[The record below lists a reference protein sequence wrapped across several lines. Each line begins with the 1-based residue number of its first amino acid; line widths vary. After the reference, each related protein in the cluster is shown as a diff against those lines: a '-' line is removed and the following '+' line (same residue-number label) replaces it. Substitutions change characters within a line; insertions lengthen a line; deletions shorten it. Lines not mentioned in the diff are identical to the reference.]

1 MPKAFSTDL
10 RWRIVWTY
18 LTTHST
24 LSGLASTFC
33 LSERTV
39 RRYVDL
45 FYRTGDVLPKESVHG
60 PKKLLGDYEQVILLQ
75 MILTR
80 PGIYLLEL
88 QAELLKRFGVPVSV
102 PTICRTLR
110 FMGCTRQSMHHV
122 AIQRS
127 DMLRAKFMAEI
138 SAFDPAMLI
147 WLDETGC
154 DRRNTVHKYGYS
166 VRGLPLCDHR
176 LLVRG
181 IRYTAI
187 PIVSMEGIHDVHL
200 HQGTMNG
207 DSFVG
212 FLRSCLLPILQ
223 PFNWLNPRSV
233 VIMDNASIH
242 HVQEVEDLIET
253 QAGSKLC
260 YLPPYSPDL
269 NPAEG
274 IFSQV
279 KSIMKSNHQLF
290 QVYSASRALIALA
303 FNMISTQ
310 DCIGHISNSGYI
322 TPS

>member
-18 LTTHST
+18 LTSQHT
-24 LSGLASTFC
+24 LSEIARTFC
-33 LSERTV
+33 LCERSV

-45 FYRTGDVLPKESVHG
+45 FYRTGDVLPQVSSHG
-60 PKKLLGDYEQVILLQ
+60 PKKLLGEYEQVVLLQ
-75 MILTR
+75 LILSN
-80 PGIYLLEL
+80 PGIYLIEL
-88 QAELLKRFGVPVSV
+88 QTELSKKFGVLVSV

-127 DMLRAKFMAEI
+127 DELRARFMAEI
-138 SAFDPAMLI
+138 SAFDPSMLI

-154 DRRNTVHKYGYS
+154 DRRHTIRKYGYS
-166 VRGLPLCDHR
+166 MRGLPLCDHR

-181 IRYTAI
+181 TRYTAI
-187 PIVSMEGIHDVHL
+187 PIVSMNGIHDVYL

-207 DSFVG
+207 DLFAD
-212 FLRSCLLPILQ
+212 FLRNHLLPLLQ
-223 PFNWLNPRSV
+223 PFNWLNQRSV
-233 VIMDNASIH
+233 VILDNASIH
-242 HVQEVEDLIET
+242 HVDEVYDLIVT
-253 QAGSKLC
+253 QAGCKLC

-274 IFSQV
+274 VFSQV

-290 QVYSASRALIALA
+290 QVTSAPRALIALA
-303 FNMISTQ
+303 FSMVTTE

-322 TPS
+322 A